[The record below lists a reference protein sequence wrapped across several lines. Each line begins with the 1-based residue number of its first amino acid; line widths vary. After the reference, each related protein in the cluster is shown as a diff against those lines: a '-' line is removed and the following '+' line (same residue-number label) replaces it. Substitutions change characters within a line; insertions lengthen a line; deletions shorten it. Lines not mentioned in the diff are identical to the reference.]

1 MQTQMDRL
9 DQAGRWLDEVAKLP
23 LGHPDRLRYLTLAER
38 ALEGPIPVGRPA
50 ATRCAD
56 GGRT

>member
-9 DQAGRWLDEVAKLP
+9 DQAGRWLDEVMRLP

-38 ALEGPIPVGRPA
+38 ALEGPTTVGRPA
-50 ATRCAD
+50 ATRRAD
-56 GGRT
+56 GGRK